1 MCLPG
6 VLSVLKDLV
15 FIQMVAMLI
24 INICLIVKS
33 YPELEMLGKNASEYY
48 FVAMKRLVC
57 FSGLQD
63 IRQIA
68 LHHFTYPLFFSSNFS
83 LSTSSGIPPLKSDC
97 VKLNTST
104 LPSSF
109 SSAINFVH
117 FSSFN
122 SSSGNSASD
131 LDCTIKNNVDN
142 SSKNDQCKTGVS
154 TFFFLCFPN
163 DLSNGGKNRL
173 IKIEF
178 VPKSNCVFSIT
189 KRQFSYNCLSLHSWL
204 FYLIILDEPHHP
216 FCVLF

>member
-1 MCLPG
+1 MLQNIILLQWN
-6 VLSVLKDLV
+6 VWFV
-15 FIQMVAMLI
+15 FQ
-24 INICLIVKS
+24 
-33 YPELEMLGKNASEYY
+33 
-48 FVAMKRLVC
+48 VC
-57 FSGLQD
+57 KTSD
-63 IRQIA
+63 K
-68 LHHFTYPLFFSSNFS
+68 LHHFIYPLFFSSNFS
-83 LSTSSGIPPLKSDC
+83 LSTSSGIPALKSDC

-142 SSKNDQCKTGVS
+142 SSKNDQCKNGVS
-154 TFFFLCFPN
+154 TFSSLCFPN

-204 FYLIILDEPHHP
+204 FYFIILDEPHHP
-216 FCVLF
+216 FCVLFWNKVVILVLELSLSGILL

>member
-1 MCLPG
+1 MLQNIILLQWN
-6 VLSVLKDLV
+6 VWFV
-15 FIQMVAMLI
+15 FQ
-24 INICLIVKS
+24 
-33 YPELEMLGKNASEYY
+33 
-48 FVAMKRLVC
+48 VC
-57 FSGLQD
+57 KTSD
-63 IRQIA
+63 K
-68 LHHFTYPLFFSSNFS
+68 LHHFIYPLFFSSNFS
-83 LSTSSGIPPLKSDC
+83 LSTSSGIPALKSDC

-142 SSKNDQCKTGVS
+142 SSKNDQCKNGVS

-204 FYLIILDEPHHP
+204 FYFIILDEPHHP
-216 FCVLF
+216 FCVLFWNKVVILVLELSLSGILL